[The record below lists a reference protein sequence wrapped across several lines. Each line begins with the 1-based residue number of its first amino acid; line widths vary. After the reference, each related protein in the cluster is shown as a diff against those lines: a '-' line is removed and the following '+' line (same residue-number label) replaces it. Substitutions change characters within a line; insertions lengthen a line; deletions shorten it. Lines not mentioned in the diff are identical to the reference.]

1 MRKERAVYSNTVASC
16 QLFAFILIRF
26 YSKMFCHQRR
36 YMWVMPEDMKGRPEQ
51 TVQKK
56 TFFFFLSSYHIL
68 GVFGFGF
75 GLFYLCLCVCVHLY
89 VFFLSRHSLIFWG
102 VCMWHEVF
110 TPYLGVCIYAWDI

>member
-56 TFFFFLSSYHIL
+56 TFFFFFEFLSYFRCVWFWFWFVLFVFVCVCAFVCFFFIQTFPNIL
-68 GVFGFGF
+68 GGMHV
-75 GLFYLCLCVCVHLY
+75 
-89 VFFLSRHSLIFWG
+89 
-102 VCMWHEVF
+102 
-110 TPYLGVCIYAWDI
+110 A